1 MGGTGAEGEEAKVS
15 VSRDD
20 ALYDQMCNELEA
32 AGTPVPPV
40 PPPEPIV
47 IDPAILAEWEQR
59 TNRGQ

>member
-1 MGGTGAEGEEAKVS
+1 MS